1 MKKAIILGVIVPF
14 LFQLCVKKDKAASY
28 KIEMIDGVK
37 IVRNFI
43 EDSAE
48 EFKDMDFNED
58 LSIGH
63 EDDDENYLLVNPAEI
78 ESDEEGNIFILDYR
92 ECLIKEYDPQGR
104 FIRQFGRRGQGPGEF
119 QNPYSMVISH
129 QNKIYVGDPGLNK
142 IEEFSLDGEYQQTL
156 KIEFSNFFSV
166 TKNNNFI
173 ISHRTYD
180 EKGNGYK
187 NVSRF
192 DFGKNQAVPFFGQR
206 QYWPARIMDDEFT
219 YEFPYFIRWAI
230 DSIDRVYACSGVKY
244 QISVFDSSGILL
256 FKFSKEVNPVSVSG
270 EEMKKIDEILGRVP
284 SRPEEKENPYRANL
298 VYPVL
303 KSISIDEKNRV
314 WLERYKP
321 LWSSRVNNDTFYD
334 VFSSDGI
341 FLFSTKIP
349 GHVYPRLVF
358 KNGYI
363 YALKKDESGF
373 KRGVRLKIIE

>member
-37 IVRNFI
+37 VVRNFI
-43 EDSAE
+43 EDSEE
-48 EFKDMDFNED
+48 EFKNMDFNED
-58 LSIGH
+58 LSIGN
-63 EDDDENYLLVNPAEI
+63 EDDDENYLLVNPVEI

-92 ECLIKEYDPQGR
+92 ECLIKKFDPQGR

-129 QNKIYVGDPGLNK
+129 RNKIYVGDPGLNK
-142 IEEFSLDGEYQQTL
+142 IEEFSLNGEYKQTL
-156 KIEFSNFFSV
+156 KIEFSDYFSV

-187 NVSRF
+187 NIGRF
-192 DFGKNQAVPFFGQR
+192 DFGKNQADSFFSQR

-230 DSIDRVYACSGVKY
+230 DSKDRVYACSGVKY
-244 QISVFDSSGILL
+244 QISVLDSSGMLL
-256 FKFSKEVNPVSVSG
+256 FKFGKEVSPISVSG
-270 EEMKKIDEILGRVP
+270 EEMKEIDEILARVP

-314 WLERYKP
+314 WIEHYQP
-321 LWSSRVNNDTFYD
+321 LWSSRVNQNTFYD

-349 GHVYPRLVF
+349 GHVYPQLVF